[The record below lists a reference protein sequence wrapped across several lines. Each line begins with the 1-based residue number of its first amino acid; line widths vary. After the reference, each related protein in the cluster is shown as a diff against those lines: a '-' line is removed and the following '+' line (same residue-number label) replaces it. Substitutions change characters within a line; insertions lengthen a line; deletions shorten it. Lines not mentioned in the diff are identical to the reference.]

1 MKKTSNILLASIA
14 FSLLSC
20 SSDDESVYDSVLSN
34 TRWQQDYVDVP
45 TSSVVDE
52 EYTLPKEILARLQS
66 ETRTE
71 QETDTINKTTA
82 QSGKYLL
89 SFGTDEKCQLEDV
102 HRIKGTYQ
110 LATYEVEVNYYPNQT
125 YREDVGNG
133 YTTEIVVKDDSLTLR
148 QFYGDYVVR
157 QDTVFLGKNN
167 EVRTRVQ
174 TLGVSELYNYDNDQT
189 SETYHMTYTR
199 TGNKVELTGDKHLI
213 GIISD
218 DYSEI
223 DFEEIGSFGRE

>member
-1 MKKTSNILLASIA
+1 MKKTRNILLASIA